1 MSVTVTGAA
10 VVAAVPSFPTDT
22 VYVAGWP
29 TSNVPVCDLVTIRF
43 GTPPTVVGSVAVGE
57 FGAPPPDAVALLTT
71 EGTAATRTF
80 TTKLNGGAV
89 APGPMMAPYVHE
101 TT

>member
-1 MSVTVTGAA
+1 M
-10 VVAAVPSFPTDT
+10 
-22 VYVAGWP
+22 
-29 TSNVPVCDLVTIRF
+29 
-43 GTPPTVVGSVAVGE
+43 VGSVAVGE